1 VIAADRKLEQHRIQ
15 AYEGGGEA
23 SRAALL
29 PGRAAHQCDR
39 GEARSD
45 RKRLQRPQSAAEP
58 EWGDRVAAER
68 EQRAVGRVLERPAHK
83 QVDGVGG
90 RLGGD
95 VGVGVQS
102 VQGAQPGEI
111 EVAEH
116 ILGDQR
122 WAEQQHEVR
131 GDDRHPQ
138 CAPGQRACGEQH
150 RHVARGQDQ
159 RERLE
164 AV

>member
-1 VIAADRKLEQHRIQ
+1 
-15 AYEGGGEA
+15 
-23 SRAALL
+23 
-29 PGRAAHQCDR
+29 
-39 GEARSD
+39 
-45 RKRLQRPQSAAEP
+45 
-58 EWGDRVAAER
+58 
-68 EQRAVGRVLERPAHK
+68 VLEGPAHE

-95 VGVGVQS
+95 MRVGVEPVQS
-102 VQGAQPGEI
+102 AQPREI

-122 WAEQQHEVR
+122 WPEQQHEMR

-138 CAPGQRACGEQH
+138 RAPGQGARGEQH
-150 RHVARGQDQ
+150 RHVAGGHDQ